1 MSWFRKTPEQVE
13 IGNWYV
19 GWHSWKFEITYNCGG
34 FIHENHYIDIS
45 LFGWHSRF
53 ILPWK
58 KGKENCLYDSKE
70 YGVSI
75 HDNTVFF
82 HWGYELKGWGIPFF
96 DFGHCIRRDIYK
108 GPKTLH
114 PIHWRSV
121 DWEPYDYHHIPDYIT
136 KFEGYFTDYDGE
148 VIPCTYTV
156 QEFEW
161 RPKWLKWTSL
171 FAFVKREIDISF
183 SSEAGPRKGSW
194 KGGVLG
200 IGHVM
205 KENETPQ
212 ECFERF
218 TKEADL

>member
-1 MSWFRKTPEQVE
+1 MSWFRKTSEQVE

-58 KGKENCLYDSKE
+58 KDKANCLYDTKE
-70 YGVSI
+70 YGISI

-82 HWGYELKGWGIPFF
+82 HCGYELKGWGIPFF
-96 DFGHCIRRDIYK
+96 DYGHCVRRDIYK
-108 GPKTLH
+108 GPKDLH
-114 PIHWRSV
+114 PIHWSPT
-121 DWEPYDYHHIPDYIT
+121 DWEPYDYHHIPNYIT
-136 KFEGYFTDYDGE
+136 KFEGDFIDYDGE
-148 VIPCTYTV
+148 VIHCTYTV

-171 FAFVKREIDISF
+171 FAHIKREIDISF

-218 TKEADL
+218 KKEADL

>member
-1 MSWFRKTPEQVE
+1 MGWFRKTPGQVE

-34 FIHENHYIDIS
+34 FIHENHCIDIS

-58 KGKENCLYDSKE
+58 NEKENCCFQKN

-82 HWGYELKGWGIPFF
+82 NWGYNLKSWGIPFF
-96 DFGHCIRRDIYK
+96 DYGYCIRRDIYK
-108 GPKTLH
+108 GPKNLH
-114 PIHWRSV
+114 PIYWRYA
-121 DWEPYDYHHIPDYIT
+121 DWVPYDYHHIPDYIT
-136 KFEGYFTDYDGE
+136 KFEGDFIDYDGE

-171 FAFVKREIDISF
+171 FAFVKREIDITF
-183 SSEAGPRKGSW
+183 SREAGPNKGSW
-194 KGGVLG
+194 KGGVIE

-205 KENETPQ
+205 KKNETPQ
-212 ECFERF
+212 ECFKRF
-218 TKEADL
+218 NKEANL